1 MRIIGGNSRQ
11 ITAYRIG
18 RQRLTVRPY
27 HLGGISLGQHLLIQI
42 LIKGREFLLTAAPVI
57 FQRTTSPFTL
67 ELCLSLRYSLRVIE
81 IERRSTGRVRQDNSV
96 GFRTGTVDSSA
107 FRFLLGQISLLL
119 SQGFRLFLLF
129 LYLLNL
135 LIDNR

>member
-11 ITAYRIG
+11 VTAYRIG

-42 LIKGREFLLTAAPVI
+42 LIKGREFLLTAPVI

-67 ELCLSLRYSLRVIE
+67 ELCLSLRYGLRIIE
-81 IERRSTGRVRQDNSV
+81 IERRSTRRIRQDNSI
-96 GFRTGTVDSSA
+96 GFRTGTVDSGA